1 MKFYAFVQFETGEV
15 SRYGN
20 CTDIG
25 YVTESILKSNTK
37 RNKRVKVYGS
47 NFIKYVQRKKI
58 ITISPLYCILKYSHD
73 EQDVTKD
80 SD

>member
-1 MKFYAFVQFETGEV
+1 MKIKFYAFVQFETGEV
-15 SRYGN
+15 NNFGN
-20 CTDIG
+20 CKDIG

-58 ITISPLYCILKYSHD
+58 ITIIPQYYVYH
-73 EQDVTKD
+73 

>member
-1 MKFYAFVQFETGEV
+1 MKMKFYAFVQFKTGETN
-15 SRYGN
+15 RYGER
-20 CTDIG
+20 TEIG

-58 ITISPLYCILKYSHD
+58 ITIIPQYCVYH
-73 EQDVTKD
+73 

>member
-25 YVTESILKSNTK
+25 YVTESILKRCT
-37 RNKRVKVYGS
+37 KRVKVYGS
-47 NFIKYVQRKKI
+47 NYVKYVQRNKF
-58 ITISPLYCILKYSHD
+58 ITIIPQY
-73 EQDVTKD
+73 
-80 SD
+80 